1 MGNVVSGVGLGH
13 FGKGCW
19 PSTSTRG
26 KFLLKFLLETR
37 LKSKSFEPLIGL
49 LGSYVMAKTK
59 LGQKLPKMIFYPI
72 LVYTINWQ
80 VMELQNGMERVAQCV
95 ISKYVTRIFIHQQ
108 GMCEMQKIM
117 KKFSQFA
124 ISITRK
130 ACIVFFQLLYTC
142 IRELLLISFLCIQ

>member
-1 MGNVVSGVGLGH
+1 
-13 FGKGCW
+13 
-19 PSTSTRG
+19 
-26 KFLLKFLLETR
+26 
-37 LKSKSFEPLIGL
+37 
-49 LGSYVMAKTK
+49 
-59 LGQKLPKMIFYPI
+59 
-72 LVYTINWQ
+72 
-80 VMELQNGMERVAQCV
+80 MELQNGMERVAQCV

-142 IRELLLISFLCIQ
+142 I